1 MDVTAR
7 GEAEEAVAAFLG
19 YLRRRGH
26 PVATQRQYGR
36 YLKLFAEWAGERE
49 LEAITARDIELGY
62 LGEWHDEWERKDG
75 RAPSENTTR
84 NHIQA
89 LRALYK
95 FLERFDFLKAP
106 NPMTRIEAPKI
117 KRRGV
122 KPWLRP
128 DEEDALLAAH
138 TNVREQVVVWFL
150 RFTGVRWGEAM
161 TLRQKDV
168 DLVTGSISITHSK
181 TDNGIRQVPILPELR
196 PVIARWY
203 AFLEERGLRDPNLPF
218 FTTRLRNP
226 MTEQQAI
233 VLTKRVAARAGVQPV
248 SPHGLR
254 RTFGS
259 SLINQGVRLEVVS
272 KLLGHGSTT
281 VTEQSYAELLNATIV
296 QEVMRIVAA

>member
-1 MDVTAR
+1 MDVTAT
-7 GEAEEAVAAFLG
+7 GKVEEARAAFLG

-36 YLKLFAEWAGERE
+36 YLRLFAQWAGERE

-62 LGEWHDEWERKDG
+62 LGQWHDEWERKNG
-75 RAPSENTTR
+75 RPPSDNTTR

-122 KPWLRP
+122 KPWLRA

-138 TNVREQVVVWFL
+138 RNVREQIVIWFL

-161 TLRQKDV
+161 ALRQKDV
-168 DLVTGSISITHSK
+168 DLATGLIAVTHSK

-203 AFLEERGLRDPNLPF
+203 AFLEERGLRDPNLSF
-218 FTTRLRNP
+218 FTTRLRKP
-226 MTEQQAI
+226 MTKQQAI
-233 VLTKRVAARAGVQPV
+233 VLTKRVAARAGLQPV
-248 SPHGLR
+248 SPHTLR

-296 QEVMRIVAA
+296 EEVMRIVA

>member
-1 MDVTAR
+1 VDDTSSR
-7 GEAEEAVAAFLG
+7 QAEEAVAAFLG

-36 YLKLFAEWAGERE
+36 YLKLFAQWAGERE
-49 LEAITARDIELGY
+49 LEAIMARDIELGY
-62 LGEWHDEWERKDG
+62 LGGWHDEWELKNG
-75 RAPSENTTR
+75 RAPSENTKR

-117 KRRGV
+117 KRGGV

-128 DEEDALLAAH
+128 DEDDALLGAYK
-138 TNVREQVVVWFL
+138 NVREQVVIWFL

-161 TLRQKDV
+161 ALRQKDV
-168 DLVTGSISITHSK
+168 DLAAGLISVTHSK

-196 PVIARWY
+196 PVIVRWFAY
-203 AFLEERGLRDPNLPF
+203 LDERGLRDPNLPF
-218 FTTRLRNP
+218 FTTRFRKP
-226 MTEQQAI
+226 MPEQQAI

-248 SPHGLR
+248 SPHTLR

-259 SLINQGVRLEVVS
+259 SLINQGLRLEVVS

-296 QEVMRIVAA
+296 EEVMRVVA

>member
-1 MDVTAR
+1 MGDETT
-7 GEAEEAVAAFLG
+7 GTTEAAVSAFLG

-26 PVATQRQYGR
+26 PAGTQRQYGR
-36 YLKLFAEWAGERE
+36 YLKLFARWAGDRE
-49 LEAITARDIELGY
+49 LDAITARDIELEY
-62 LGEWHDEWERKDG
+62 LGQWHDEWERKHG
-75 RAPSENTTR
+75 RAPSENTKR

-138 TNVREQVVVWFL
+138 TNVREHVLIWFL

-161 TLRQKDV
+161 ALRQKDV
-168 DLVTGSISITHSK
+168 ELATGSISVRHSK
-181 TDNGIRQVPILPELR
+181 TDNGIRQVPIFPELR
-196 PVIARWY
+196 PVIDRWFAY
-203 AFLEERGLRDPNLPF
+203 LAERGLRDPNLPF
-218 FTTRLRNP
+218 FTTRFRNP
-226 MTEQQAI
+226 ITEQQAI
-233 VLTKRVAARAGVQPV
+233 VLTKRVARRAGVQPV
-248 SPHGLR
+248 SPHALR

-296 QEVMRIVAA
+296 EEVMRIVA

>member
-1 MDVTAR
+1 M
-7 GEAEEAVAAFLG
+7 GEIATSRSEEAASAFLG

-26 PVATQRQYGR
+26 PIGTQRQYGR
-36 YLKLFAEWAGERE
+36 YLKLFAQWAGDRE
-49 LEAITARDIELGY
+49 LGAITAHEIELGY
-62 LGEWHDEWERKDG
+62 LGQWHDEWERKNG
-75 RAPSENTTR
+75 RPPSDNTKR

-95 FLERFDFLKAP
+95 FLERFDLLGAP

-122 KPWLRP
+122 KPWLRR

-138 TNVREQVVVWFL
+138 SNAREQVVIWFL

-161 TLRQKDV
+161 ALRQKDV
-168 DLVTGSISITHSK
+168 DLVTGLIGVTHSK

-196 PVIARWY
+196 PVIVRWFAY
-203 AFLEERGLRDPNLPF
+203 LEERGLRDPNLPL
-218 FTTRLRNP
+218 FTTRFGKP

-248 SPHGLR
+248 SPHTLR

-296 QEVMRIVAA
+296 QEVMRIVA